1 MVLVSVTVIDLTK
14 LFGQWLPPIS
24 HMDGPPHLVFSGKD
38 ESSLLKTQ
46 IAQGSFGAIPKT
58 TTTHGQAREQAQPIL
73 TSKKAKKR
81 KGKGGAK
88 TRDDQPPAKA
98 KSEFK
103 TEVSIIFCSFK
114 SVIKALGDH
123 LMKGCQS
130 CFKPLMSEY
139 SCMFPLRQ
147 YKIYSVF

>member
-1 MVLVSVTVIDLTK
+1 MVTTYLTCGRTSI
-14 LFGQWLPPIS
+14 LSF
-24 HMDGPPHLVFSGKD
+24 FSGKD

-58 TTTHGQAREQAQPIL
+58 ISAHGQAREQPQPPP

-88 TRDDQPPAKA
+88 THDDQPPAKA

-103 TEVSIIFCSFK
+103 TEVSIIFA
-114 SVIKALGDH
+114 V
-123 LMKGCQS
+123 
-130 CFKPLMSEY
+130 
-139 SCMFPLRQ
+139 LR
-147 YKIYSVF
+147 V